1 MARHCEIAAVNTDG
15 IGGRSMTT
23 RCPPPSPASAR
34 LALGVLLTVLGF
46 LAVAVMSAF
55 AKAAS
60 DTGLSAGVLVFF
72 QNAISLALLLPW
84 VLRGGVAGL
93 KTRRPA
99 LHFVRAVAGLPS
111 QYLLF
116 GALKY
121 IPLVRAVLLAN
132 AAPLFIPLI
141 AWLWL
146 RQAIPAK
153 LWASLLIGFVGVVL
167 ILQPGAGVFS
177 WATPLALA
185 AGACSALALV
195 AVGLLDTT
203 EPPARTLAY
212 YFLFSSVL
220 TAPFLVSD
228 WTTPGL
234 RGWFWLG
241 GVGVTMALAQFLLI
255 LAYDQ
260 ASAAALSPF
269 NYSVVV
275 FSGLLGWLVWDQVP
289 NALSLVGVVLV
300 CAGGVLATRQR
311 RGATTSPPTRVPRSA
326 TRSEQSKSTGAVEG
340 VVRAEA
346 VVGAAPRW
354 PPRGK
359 R

>member
-1 MARHCEIAAVNTDG
+1 MGLGPYHDDAM
-15 IGGRSMTT
+15 STT
-23 RCPPPSPASAR
+23 AASAPAR
-34 LALGVLLTVLGF
+34 LPLGVLLTVLAF

-72 QNAISLALLLPW
+72 QNAISLALILPW
-84 VLRGGVAGL
+84 VLRRGGAGL

-99 LHFVRAVAGLPS
+99 LHFLRAVAGLLS

-116 GALKY
+116 VALKY
-121 IPLVRAVLLAN
+121 IPLVDAVLLAN

-146 RQAIPAK
+146 KQAIPAK
-153 LWASLLIGFVGVVL
+153 LWASLVIGFVGVVL
-167 ILQPGAGVFS
+167 ILQPGGQVFS

-185 AGACSALALV
+185 AGACSAVALV
-195 AVGLLDTT
+195 AVSLLDTT
-203 EPPARTLAY
+203 EPPARNLAY
-212 YFLFSSVL
+212 SFLISSLL

-275 FSGLLGWLVWDQVP
+275 FSGLLGWLVWGQVP

-311 RGATTSPPTRVPRSA
+311 RRAAASPPTPAPRSA

>member
-1 MARHCEIAAVNTDG
+1 MGLGPYHDDAMSTTTSSAS
-15 IGGRSMTT
+15 GRFS
-23 RCPPPSPASAR
+23 
-34 LALGVLLTVLGF
+34 LGVLLTVLAF

-99 LHFVRAVAGLPS
+99 LHFIRAVGGLLS

-116 GALKY
+116 VALKY
-121 IPLVRAVLLAN
+121 IPLVDAVLLAN

-141 AWLWL
+141 TWLWL
-146 RQAIPAK
+146 KQAIPAK
-153 LWASLLIGFVGVVL
+153 LWASLGIGFVGIVL
-167 ILQPGAGVFS
+167 ILQPGGQLFS
-177 WATPLALA
+177 WATPLALV
-185 AGACSALALV
+185 AGACSDLALV

-203 EPPARTLAY
+203 EPPARILAY
-212 YFLFSSVL
+212 YFAISSVL
-220 TAPFLVSD
+220 TAPFLVTD
-228 WTTPGL
+228 WTTPG
-234 RGWFWLG
+234 GWGWLWLG
-241 GVGVTMALAQFLLI
+241 GVGVTMALAQLLLI

-275 FSGLLGWLVWDQVP
+275 FSGLIGWLVWGQVP
-289 NALSLVGVVLV
+289 NVLSLVGVVLV
-300 CAGGVLATRQR
+300 CVAGVLATRQR
-311 RGATTSPPTRVPRSA
+311 QRAAASPRSPA
-326 TRSEQSKSTGAVEG
+326 LVLQPEGSRS
-340 VVRAEA
+340 
-346 VVGAAPRW
+346 
-354 PPRGK
+354 
-359 R
+359 